1 MVDLRLMTI
10 CAAFVWAGCQTS
22 PETPPAHTPGAD
34 PGTRKVVVPLHRDS
48 VISIVTPGQL
58 LPYPKSLIMDSAT
71 EGPPY
76 PIVYNHIR

>member
-1 MVDLRLMTI
+1 
-10 CAAFVWAGCQTS
+10 
-22 PETPPAHTPGAD
+22 
-34 PGTRKVVVPLHRDS
+34 
-48 VISIVTPGQL
+48 L